1 MSNTKSFVDH
11 VVDLLA
17 TIEPITCRPMFGGH
31 GLSLDGMMFGI
42 ADDDQL
48 FLKVDAESQPK
59 FVAAGCKQFVYPS
72 KNGPMTMM
80 YYQPPPEAL
89 DDARE
94 LKPWYELAVGAA
106 LRKQA
111 ARQGVKAR
119 AAQPAKEQTASAPAR
134 KKAPAQ
140 RKPVREIFAMRRPA
154 KAGKKAAPKK
164 PAPKAGAEAPPERA
178 AKKAAKKPAPKRRTR
193 RAARKA

>member
-17 TIEPITCRPMFGGH
+17 TLEPVTCRPMFGGH

-42 ADDDQL
+42 VDDDQL
-48 FLKVDAESQPK
+48 FLKVDAESEPT

-80 YYQPPPEAL
+80 YYQPPAETL
-89 DDARE
+89 DDARA

-106 LRKQA
+106 LRKLA
-111 ARQGVKAR
+111 AKKGGGAR
-119 AAQPAKEQTASAPAR
+119 AAKPGKEQTATAPAG
-134 KKAPAQ
+134 KKAPAP
-140 RKPVREIFAMRRPA
+140 RKPMREIFDMRRPA
-154 KAGKKAAPKK
+154 KAGKPGKKPAPKK
-164 PAPKAGAEAPPERA
+164 PAPEAPQKRA
-178 AKKAAKKPAPKRRTR
+178 AKKSPPKRRLK
-193 RAARKA
+193 RAARRA